1 MRIAGAGL
9 LLKNETKANRIPK
22 NLEGQMKF
30 FISHK
35 QEDEEIVKKL
45 ALYFKLRE
53 VDFYL
58 DLLDSKLTED
68 GKALTDHIKSN
79 LNNCTDIIVVMS
91 EKTRFSQWVPFEVG
105 IATQMEL
112 PIASFLKSEVQ
123 LPGFLSYWPR
133 LKTPGDIDK
142 YLDARELVA
151 EKMKILYE
159 NRQFASRKNTEIEM
173 FYKQVKSKL

>member
-1 MRIAGAGL
+1 
-9 LLKNETKANRIPK
+9 
-22 NLEGQMKF
+22 MKF

-91 EKTRFSQWVPFEVG
+91 EKTRFSQWVPF
-105 IATQMEL
+105 
-112 PIASFLKSEVQ
+112 
-123 LPGFLSYWPR
+123 
-133 LKTPGDIDK
+133 
-142 YLDARELVA
+142 
-151 EKMKILYE
+151 
-159 NRQFASRKNTEIEM
+159 
-173 FYKQVKSKL
+173 